1 MKIAL
6 FAAVPDE
13 VGILH
18 NQVNFTGIGRQ
29 NATRSLL
36 SFMDRHCDEDFT
48 VLNLGSAGAFDI
60 APGTLLSVQEILSAD
75 SKFNAGRMLPGTLGA
90 TADSALKKAVLY
102 SSDSFVSPAVFTGDY
117 LDSLRH
123 TVDCFDMESSALFS
137 IATHYGKKFVSYKV
151 VSDNLDVTL
160 DEWVKRVNR
169 LSAVLAAH
177 LQTVF
182 SEIEKKE
189 TISFL
194 R

>member
-75 SKFNAGRMLPGTLGA
+75 S
-90 TADSALKKAVLY
+90 
-102 SSDSFVSPAVFTGDY
+102 
-117 LDSLRH
+117 
-123 TVDCFDMESSALFS
+123 
-137 IATHYGKKFVSYKV
+137 
-151 VSDNLDVTL
+151 
-160 DEWVKRVNR
+160 
-169 LSAVLAAH
+169 
-177 LQTVF
+177 
-182 SEIEKKE
+182 
-189 TISFL
+189 
-194 R
+194 

>member
-137 IATHYGKKFVSYKV
+137 ITTHYGKKFVSYKV

>member
-1 MKIAL
+1 MNIAL

-18 NQVNFTGIGRQ
+18 DLVNFTGIGRE
-29 NATRSLL
+29 NATRSML
-36 SFMDRHCDEDFT
+36 SFMDRHRDEDFT
-48 VLNLGSAGAFDI
+48 VLNIGSAGAYDI
-60 APGTLLSVQEILSAD
+60 APGTLLSVREILSAS
-75 SKFNAGRMLPGTLGA
+75 SKFNDDKMLPCTLGA
-90 TADSALKKAVLY
+90 AADSALRKATLY
-102 SSDSFVSPAVFTGDY
+102 SSDSFVSPVVYTGEY
-117 LDSLRH
+117 LDGLRH
-123 TVDCFDMESSALFS
+123 RVDCFDMESSALFTV
-137 IATHYGKKFVSYKV
+137 ATHYGKKYVSYKV

-160 DEWVKRVNR
+160 EVWKERVNR
-169 LSAVLAAH
+169 LSAILASH

>member
-1 MKIAL
+1 MNIAL

-18 NQVNFTGIGRQ
+18 DQVNFTGIGRE
-29 NATRSLL
+29 NATRSVL
-36 SFMDRHCDEDFT
+36 SFMDKHRDEDFT
-48 VLNLGSAGAFDI
+48 VINMGSVGAYDI
-60 APGTLLSVQEILSAD
+60 APGTLLAIQEILSAG
-75 SKFNAGRMLPGTLGA
+75 STFNADRMLPDTLGL
-90 TADSALKKAVLY
+90 TADSTLRKATLY
-102 SSDSFVSPAVFTGDY
+102 SSDSFVSPVVYSGGY

-137 IATHYGKKFVSYKV
+137 IASHYGKKYVSYKV
-151 VSDNLDVTL
+151 VTDNLDVTL
-160 DEWVKRVNR
+160 DVWKERVNR
-169 LSAVLAAH
+169 LSAVLVSH

>member
-160 DEWVKRVNR
+160 DEWVKRVNQ

>member
-1 MKIAL
+1 
-6 FAAVPDE
+6 
-13 VGILH
+13 
-18 NQVNFTGIGRQ
+18 
-29 NATRSLL
+29 
-36 SFMDRHCDEDFT
+36 
-48 VLNLGSAGAFDI
+48 
-60 APGTLLSVQEILSAD
+60 
-75 SKFNAGRMLPGTLGA
+75 MLPGTLGA